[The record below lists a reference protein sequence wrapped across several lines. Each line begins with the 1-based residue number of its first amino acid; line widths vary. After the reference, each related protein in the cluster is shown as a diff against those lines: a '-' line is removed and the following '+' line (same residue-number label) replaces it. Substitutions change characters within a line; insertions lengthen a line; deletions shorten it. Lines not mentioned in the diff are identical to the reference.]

1 MFKYKYTV
9 LKGVIKLK
17 VAYDKKNDIVS
28 VYLEENE
35 ASDGE
40 VTKEMEYNADSRK
53 YDVEEAADLILDMV
67 DIVDKKGNFM
77 GFRVFNASKYYDSE
91 LLVHADIESLGEDEL
106 KKVQKEKI
114 IAVYDSK
121 KNKLVVNNG

>member
-91 LLVHADIESLGEDEL
+91 LLGHADIESLGEDEL

>member
-1 MFKYKYTV
+1 M
-9 LKGVIKLK
+9 K
-17 VAYDKKNDIVS
+17 VAYDKKNDVVS
-28 VYLEENE
+28 VYLEENK
-35 ASDGE
+35 AADGE
-40 VTKEMEYNADSRK
+40 KTKEIEYNADSRK

-67 DIVDKKGNFM
+67 DLIDKRGNLI

-91 LLVHADIESLGEDEL
+91 LLGHADIESLGEDEL

-121 KNKLVVNNG
+121 KNKIVVNNG

>member
-1 MFKYKYTV
+1 M
-9 LKGVIKLK
+9 K
-17 VAYDKKNDIVS
+17 VAYDKKNDVVS
-28 VYLEENE
+28 VYLEGNE
-35 ASDGE
+35 AEGSKGTVE
-40 VTKEMEYNADSRK
+40 KEYTEDSRK

-67 DIVDKKGNFM
+67 DIIDNKGNFM

-91 LLVHADIESLGEDEL
+91 LLGHADIECLNENEL
-106 KKVQKEKI
+106 KKYQKEKI